1 MNEAIMKTTGLAA
14 PRVAV
19 VDDER
24 HIRELLEIGLSD
36 EGFEVRSA
44 ADGQAGLALVRGWT
58 PDVIVLDVMLPKID
72 GIALLP
78 MFRQLTEA
86 PIVMLS
92 AKGDVDDKVAGLTRG
107 ADDYL
112 SKPFEMTELVARLET
127 ALRRPKL
134 AKPRTVRYAD
144 LAIDLETRTAQRDG
158 RTIDLSAREFDLLV
172 VLARH
177 PHRVF
182 TRDQLLDLVWGAHR
196 DVGQGAVETYISYL
210 RTKID
215 HGFSSRLIQTHRGA
229 GYSMRAG
236 AS

>member
-1 MNEAIMKTTGLAA
+1 MTEATMSTLGLNA

-44 ADGQAGLALVRGWT
+44 ADGQAGLALVRDWS
-58 PDVIVLDVMLPKID
+58 PDVIVLDVMLPKVD

-78 MFRQLTEA
+78 MFRRLTEV

-92 AKGDVDDKVAGLTRG
+92 AKGEVGDKVAGLSGG
-107 ADDYL
+107 ADDYV
-112 SKPFEMTELVARLET
+112 SKPFEMRELVARLET

-134 AKPRTVRYAD
+134 AKPRTVRFAD
-144 LAIDLETRTAQRDG
+144 LAIDLETRTVERSG

-172 VLARH
+172 ALARH

-182 TRDQLLDLVWGAHR
+182 TRDQLLDLVWGTHR

-210 RTKID
+210 RTKVD
-215 HGFSSRLIQTHRGA
+215 QGFPMRLIHTHRGA
-229 GYSMRAG
+229 GYSLRER
-236 AS
+236 

>member
-1 MNEAIMKTTGLAA
+1 MVNMGLRAR
-14 PRVAV
+14 RVAV

-24 HIRELLEIGLSD
+24 HIRELLEIGLTD
-36 EGFEVRSA
+36 EGFDVRSA
-44 ADGQAGLALVRGWT
+44 GDGQAGLALVRDWD

-92 AKGDVDDKVAGLTRG
+92 AKGEVDDKVAGLSGG

-112 SKPFEMTELVARLET
+112 SKPFEITELVARLDS

-134 AKPRTVRYAD
+134 AKPQTVRYAD
-144 LAIDLETRTAQRDG
+144 LAIDLETRTVLRDG
-158 RTIDLSAREFDLLV
+158 RSIELSAREFDLLV
-172 VLARH
+172 ALARN
-177 PHRVF
+177 PLRVF
-182 TRDQLLDLVWGAHR
+182 SRDQLLDMVWGAHR

-215 HGFSSRLIQTHRGA
+215 SGFRTRLIHTHRGA
-229 GYSMRAG
+229 GYSLRER
-236 AS
+236 

>member
-1 MNEAIMKTTGLAA
+1 MSVDPQAR
-14 PRVAV
+14 RVAV

-58 PDVIVLDVMLPKID
+58 PDVIVLDVMLPKSH

-92 AKGDVDDKVAGLTRG
+92 AKGEVDDKVAGLAGG

-112 SKPFEMTELVARLET
+112 SKPFEIAELVARLES

-134 AKPRTVRYAD
+134 AKPHTVRYAD
-144 LAIDLETRTAQRDG
+144 LSIDLETRTVVRDG
-158 RTIDLSAREFDLLV
+158 REIELSAREFDLLV
-172 VLARH
+172 ALARH
-177 PHRVF
+177 PQRVF
-182 TRDQLLDLVWGAHR
+182 TRDQLLDMVWGAHR

-215 HGFSSRLIQTHRGA
+215 VGFRSRLIHTHRGA
-229 GYSMRAG
+229 GYSMRER
-236 AS
+236 

>member
-1 MNEAIMKTTGLAA
+1 MVNMGLRAR
-14 PRVAV
+14 RVAV

-24 HIRELLEIGLSD
+24 HIRELLEIGLTD
-36 EGFEVRSA
+36 EGFDVRSA
-44 ADGQAGLALVRGWT
+44 GDGQAGLALVRDWD

-92 AKGDVDDKVAGLTRG
+92 AKGEVDDKVAGLTGG

-112 SKPFEMTELVARLET
+112 SKPFEITELVARLDS

-134 AKPRTVRYAD
+134 AKPQTVRYAD
-144 LAIDLETRTAQRDG
+144 LAIDLETRTVLRDG
-158 RTIDLSAREFDLLV
+158 RSIELSAREFDLLV
-172 VLARH
+172 ALARN
-177 PHRVF
+177 PLRVF
-182 TRDQLLDLVWGAHR
+182 SRDQLLDMVWGAHR

-215 HGFSSRLIQTHRGA
+215 SGFRTRLIHTHRGA
-229 GYSMRAG
+229 GYSLRER
-236 AS
+236 

>member
-1 MNEAIMKTTGLAA
+1 MVNMGLRAR
-14 PRVAV
+14 RVAV

-24 HIRELLEIGLSD
+24 HIRELLEIGLTD
-36 EGFEVRSA
+36 EGFDVRSA
-44 ADGQAGLALVRGWT
+44 GDGQAGVALVRDWD

-92 AKGDVDDKVAGLTRG
+92 AKGEVDDKVAGLSGG

-112 SKPFEMTELVARLET
+112 SKPFEITELVARLDS

-134 AKPRTVRYAD
+134 AKPQTVRYAD
-144 LAIDLETRTAQRDG
+144 LAIDLETRTVLRDG
-158 RTIDLSAREFDLLV
+158 RSIELSAREFDLLV
-172 VLARH
+172 ALARN
-177 PHRVF
+177 PLRVF
-182 TRDQLLDLVWGAHR
+182 SRDQLLDMVWGAHR

-215 HGFSSRLIQTHRGA
+215 SGFRTRLIHTHRGA
-229 GYSMRAG
+229 GYSLRER
-236 AS
+236 